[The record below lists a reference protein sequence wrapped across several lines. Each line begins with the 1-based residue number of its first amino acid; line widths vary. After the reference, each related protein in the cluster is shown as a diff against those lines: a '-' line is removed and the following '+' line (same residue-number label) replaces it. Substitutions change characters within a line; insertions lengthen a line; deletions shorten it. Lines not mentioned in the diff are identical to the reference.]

1 MDRRRRNLKFS
12 YNTTTDQFKVHL
24 RNENVQREDLETIRQ
39 AADGTRYHFVTGF
52 KRIFSYAFDL
62 ANDELFDIFFDA
74 FEAFQDGEDVTLS
87 REKDDGT
94 FEDVEVI
101 VRRPV
106 YGDETIGEDWKVFR
120 NLSVEVLEI

>member
-1 MDRRRRNLKFS
+1 MARDYRNMKFS
-12 YNTTTDQFKVHL
+12 YNTTIDEFSVKL
-24 RNENVQREDLETIRQ
+24 RAESVQREDLETIRQ

-52 KRIFSYAFDL
+52 KRVFTYSFDL

-106 YGDETIGEDWKVFR
+106 YGDETIGEDWKVYR